1 MSRIILKLSGEAL
14 AGPKSMGFDENTV
27 RGVAKQVRQLIDAG
41 YEVGVVTGGGN
52 FWRGRTGNEIDRV
65 SHELHLCIGD
75 IQDRGNEDSGDDA
88 FCRRRVHGAVFQG

>member
-41 YEVGVVTGGGN
+41 YEVGVVTGGVL
-52 FWRGRTGNEIDRV
+52 F
-65 SHELHLCIGD
+65 SL
-75 IQDRGNEDSGDDA
+75 
-88 FCRRRVHGAVFQG
+88 